1 VRYCRPVPTGG
12 LDAEKL
18 GLLRGWGEGLERDQ
32 RHEVA
37 AAGRA
42 ILMLIEEIER
52 LHVLIWDR
60 RLYPEQMEVE
70 SASDPD
76 AVDVGASLLRRVRQ
90 HLTRAARTGSSTDSA
105 AQEADFHR

>member
-1 VRYCRPVPTGG
+1 MPTRG

-42 ILMLIEEIER
+42 ILMLVEEIER

-60 RLYPEQMEVE
+60 QLYPEQPAVE
-70 SASDPD
+70 ATADPD
-76 AVDVGASLLRRVRQ
+76 VAELGKSLLRRVREQ
-90 HLTRAARTGSSTDSA
+90 LTRPDRGESSTDSA
-105 AQEADFHR
+105 AQGADFHR

>member
-1 VRYCRPVPTGG
+1 VPTQG

-42 ILMLIEEIER
+42 ILMLVEEIER

-60 RLYPEQMEVE
+60 QLYPEQPAVE
-70 SASDPD
+70 PTADPD
-76 AVDVGASLLRRVRQ
+76 VAELGKSLMRRVREQ
-90 HLTRAARTGSSTDSA
+90 LTRPGRSESSTDSA
-105 AQEADFHR
+105 AREADFHR